1 MTARVLIVDDEP
13 LPRERL
19 RTLLG
24 EHDEVEIVG
33 ECADGESAVRSI
45 LELRPDLVLL
55 DIKMPELDGFGVVE
69 ALKGEE
75 LPAIIFVTA
84 YDEFAIRAFEV
95 EAVDYLLKPI
105 NPERFARALGRAL
118 AALERPES
126 GAMHKLQEF
135 VERVERSRGFL
146 TRFVVRDRSKLSFVR
161 VEDVDWIDSASN
173 YVRLHVDGRPSF
185 VRETMKSI
193 EARLDPDRFVR
204 VHRSSI
210 INIDRVASIEPSSHG
225 EYIVTM
231 RDGARLT
238 TSRTHSERLR
248 ELLR

>member
-24 EHDEVEIVG
+24 EHDGVEIVG

-105 NPERFARALGRAL
+105 NPERFARALARAL

-126 GAMHKLQEF
+126 GATRKVQEF
-135 VERVERSRGFL
+135 VERVERSRRYL

-173 YVRLHVDGRPSF
+173 YIRLHVDGRPSF